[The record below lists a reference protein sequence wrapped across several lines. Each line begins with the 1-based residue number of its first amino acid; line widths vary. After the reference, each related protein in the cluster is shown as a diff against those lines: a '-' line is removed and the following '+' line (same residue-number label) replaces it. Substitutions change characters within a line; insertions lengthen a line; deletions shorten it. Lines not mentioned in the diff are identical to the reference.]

1 MGLEVVLKLVLEVLA
16 LKPITKDAEPHIGV
30 DVRVLHAALIW

>member
-1 MGLEVVLKLVLEVLA
+1 MCLEVVLKCMFEVLV
-16 LKPITKDAEPHIGV
+16 PESVTKDAEPHIGE